1 MKVSRIM
8 DALADVIK
16 LADRVERLED
26 AVAGMARAFR
36 EDSKARDK
44 DFLDHDRRIQKIE
57 NLVEFTEK
65 YARPRQLD
73 PPK

>member
-26 AVAGMARAFR
+26 SVAAIGCGDCCR
-36 EDSKARDK
+36 
-44 DFLDHDRRIQKIE
+44 
-57 NLVEFTEK
+57 
-65 YARPRQLD
+65 
-73 PPK
+73 